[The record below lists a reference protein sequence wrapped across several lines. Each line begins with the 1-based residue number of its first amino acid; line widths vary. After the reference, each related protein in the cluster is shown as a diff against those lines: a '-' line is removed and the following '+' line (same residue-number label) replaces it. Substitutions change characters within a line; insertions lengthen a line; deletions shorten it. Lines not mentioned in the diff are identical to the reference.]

1 MADQKNSPS
10 IIELLQYVRR
20 NKETGCLIFEE
31 NGARFAE
38 LYFKQGHLT
47 HAQNNKVEGDD
58 VVYQLLG
65 KSNALIRWERG
76 IAPQYETVTK
86 NDEVLLLGALG
97 ILTEDD
103 AESIISMVS
112 HEAEQQMATTF
123 SASPSQTPLPPIK
136 SEVVTALPNPVRTEF
151 ANPNPPRPPVE
162 QPVFVPANTFIA
174 PADTGTSPEIS
185 TTAPIVN
192 PFESMPQLRTLVGDE
207 VLRPPR
213 FRKWKGL
220 PLPFVNAFSLETYP
234 NSHNVRA
241 VLELL
246 WNEGFSGFMTVVAN
260 KGEVEGVSILF
271 KGRPIY
277 NQFAVGNSVIKD
289 QNALRRLMEFNI
301 PPNEPNAL
309 LIYPLEADFVHSYS
323 ALLMGETLLDKFSSQ
338 GMKINKLLN
347 TLENSRH
354 NGVVRV
360 TSEDEI
366 GYIFLSG
373 GQKLGSYYEL
383 SDILED
389 SILRVYQIV
398 GKAGSLIDVLTS
410 PNEAN
415 MFEVVVR
422 PKSGAE
428 VKQQMIEI
436 AHEILGKRSSRV
448 VSLIAQ
454 SEDDA
459 ASLKTYANQAR
470 RVTQM
475 FIDKGLADKLYERF
489 LFLINELG

>member
-1 MADQKNSPS
+1 M
-10 IIELLQYVRR
+10 
-20 NKETGCLIFEE
+20 
-31 NGARFAE
+31 
-38 LYFKQGHLT
+38 
-47 HAQNNKVEGDD
+47 
-58 VVYQLLG
+58 
-65 KSNALIRWERG
+65 
-76 IAPQYETVTK
+76 
-86 NDEVLLLGALG
+86 
-97 ILTEDD
+97 
-103 AESIISMVS
+103 
-112 HEAEQQMATTF
+112 
-123 SASPSQTPLPPIK
+123 
-136 SEVVTALPNPVRTEF
+136 
-151 ANPNPPRPPVE
+151 PR
-162 QPVFVPANTFIA
+162 
-174 PADTGTSPEIS
+174 
-185 TTAPIVN
+185 
-192 PFESMPQLRTLVGDE
+192 LRTLVGDE

-213 FRKWKGL
+213 FKKWKGL
-220 PLPFVNAFSLETYP
+220 PLPFVSAFSLETYP

-246 WNEGFSGFMTVVAN
+246 WNESFSGFMTIVAN
-260 KGEVEGVSILF
+260 KGEIEAVSILF

-277 NQFAVGNSVIKD
+277 NYFAQNTVLVKD
-289 QNALRRLMEFNI
+289 QSALRRLMEFNI
-301 PPNEPNAL
+301 PANDSNAL

-323 ALLMGETLLDKFSSQ
+323 ALLTGETLLDKFSSQ

-354 NGVVRV
+354 TGVVRV
-360 TSEDEI
+360 TSDDEI

-373 GQKLGSYYEL
+373 GQKLGSYYEVG
-383 SDILED
+383 DILEE

-398 GKAGSLIDVLTS
+398 GKAGSLIDVLIS

-422 PKSGAE
+422 PKTGGE

-436 AHEILGKRSSRV
+436 AHEILGKRSSRI

-454 SEDDA
+454 SDDDA

>member
-1 MADQKNSPS
+1 MADQKNNFS

-31 NGARFAE
+31 NGARSAE
-38 LYFKQGHLT
+38 LFFRQGHLT
-47 HAQNNKVEGDD
+47 HARNNKVEGDD

-65 KSNALIRWERG
+65 KNNVNIRWERG
-76 IAPQYETVTK
+76 ISPQYESVTK

-103 AESIISMVS
+103 AESIIGIVS
-112 HEAEQQMATTF
+112 DEAERQMANAF
-123 SASPSQTPLPPIK
+123 SASQSQPALPPLQTTSAPTPPLPTPPATPVIP
-136 SEVVTALPNPVRTEF
+136 SVTASPAVTPPIPAEIAADPN
-151 ANPNPPRPPVE
+151 
-162 QPVFVPANTFIA
+162 QM
-174 PADTGTSPEIS
+174 
-185 TTAPIVN
+185 VN
-192 PFESMPQLRTLVGDE
+192 PFENMPRLRTLVGDE

-213 FRKWKGL
+213 FKKWKGL
-220 PLPFVNAFSLETYP
+220 PLPFVSAFSLETYP

-246 WNEGFSGFMTVVAN
+246 WNESFSGFMTIVAN
-260 KGEVEGVSILF
+260 KGEIEAVSILF

-277 NQFAVGNSVIKD
+277 NYFAQNTVLVKD
-289 QNALRRLMEFNI
+289 QSALRRLMEFNI
-301 PPNEPNAL
+301 PANDSNAL

-323 ALLMGETLLDKFSSQ
+323 ALLTGETLLDKFSSQ

-354 NGVVRV
+354 TGVVRV
-360 TSEDEI
+360 TSDDEI

-373 GQKLGSYYEL
+373 GQKLGSYYEVG
-383 SDILED
+383 DILEE

-398 GKAGSLIDVLTS
+398 GKAGSLIDVLIS

-422 PKSGAE
+422 PKTGGE

-436 AHEILGKRSSRV
+436 AHEILGKRSSRI

-454 SEDDA
+454 SDDDA